1 MLTGNMSVDMKEVSI
16 ERIPRQPGS
25 SGSGGVCEDS
35 ESLDELSSDELEQN
49 LQQQHELLT
58 EIAALTRPNPYAQV
72 SIPKTAHQWAKVKK
86 YLWDHCDYSFNR
98 LKEILPKALDSVQF
112 PYKPFVGGNISYFAG
127 WMHIGWDWGQ
137 LRLSYR

>member
-1 MLTGNMSVDMKEVSI
+1 MPETLDTSQNPIPLKLSQSRQQPRLPTTDLDHLMTWQPILRLVLMLTGNMSVDMKEVSI
-16 ERIPRQPGS
+16 ERTPRQPGS

-72 SIPKTAHQWAKVKK
+72 SIPKTTHQ
-86 YLWDHCDYSFNR
+86 
-98 LKEILPKALDSVQF
+98 
-112 PYKPFVGGNISYFAG
+112 
-127 WMHIGWDWGQ
+127 
-137 LRLSYR
+137 

>member
-16 ERIPRQPGS
+16 ERTPRQPGS

-49 LQQQHELLT
+49 LQQQCKLLT

-72 SIPKTAHQWAKVKK
+72 SILKTTHQWAKVKK
-86 YLWDHCDYSFNR
+86 YLWDHCD
-98 LKEILPKALDSVQF
+98 
-112 PYKPFVGGNISYFAG
+112 
-127 WMHIGWDWGQ
+127 
-137 LRLSYR
+137 